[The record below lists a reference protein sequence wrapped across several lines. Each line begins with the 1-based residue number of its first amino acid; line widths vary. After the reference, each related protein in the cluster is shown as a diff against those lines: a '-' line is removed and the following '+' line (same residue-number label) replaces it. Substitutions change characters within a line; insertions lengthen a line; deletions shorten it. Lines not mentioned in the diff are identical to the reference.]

1 MYKYHVDVRV
11 DIVPG
16 ENINQMATAGCTNL
30 ENQDV
35 LSNSGGKTQGISSKY
50 PDKSQR
56 VIKGQSD
63 KAPAP
68 LWSKIDLGS
77 KQPPIF
83 VDLNT
88 LEGI

>member
-11 DIVPG
+11 GIIPG
-16 ENINQMATAGCTNL
+16 ENNNQMATAGYTNL
-30 ENQDV
+30 ENKDV
-35 LSNSGGKTQGISSKY
+35 LSNNGGKTQGSSSNY
-50 PDKSQR
+50 PDKGQEEIS
-56 VIKGQSD
+56 GQSD
-63 KAPAP
+63 KIPAP

-77 KQPPIF
+77 KHPPVF